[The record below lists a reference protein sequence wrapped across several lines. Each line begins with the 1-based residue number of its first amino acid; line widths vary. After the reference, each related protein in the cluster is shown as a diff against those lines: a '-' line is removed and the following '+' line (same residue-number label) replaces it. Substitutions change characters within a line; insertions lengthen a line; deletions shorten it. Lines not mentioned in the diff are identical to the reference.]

1 MRGCNIFFNHITTT
15 LIVIFCLS
23 LIRTQ
28 VMIPSMKLFVYGR
41 MRLVLCPPT
50 NLDPLREDFMSFF
63 GLFLSLKTY
72 LFVLLVIDDED
83 RLCYHFH
90 YIIAF
95 SDPLGHHQLM
105 YIHRR
110 YQK

>member
-1 MRGCNIFFNHITTT
+1 MNVGKSVKVSQIHQHLAHMLIEINYIGWYCKRLWVSVIYYYLTCSSIT
-15 LIVIFCLS
+15 
-23 LIRTQ
+23 
-28 VMIPSMKLFVYGR
+28 
-41 MRLVLCPPT
+41 
-50 NLDPLREDFMSFF
+50 FF